1 MSTMLSVRLD
11 RQTEGLLGRLARKK
25 GRRKSDVVRD
35 ALLALAS
42 KEALSPEPARPY
54 EALAHL
60 LGSVRGRRPNLSTG
74 TGARFRRLLAERQR
88 R

>member
-11 RQTEGLLGRLARKK
+11 RKTEALLGRLAGKR

-42 KEALSPEPARPY
+42 KEALAPEPKRPY
-54 EALAHL
+54 DALAHL
-60 LGSVRGRRPNLSTG
+60 IGSIRGERPNLSTR
-74 TGARFRRLLAERQR
+74 TGVRFRRLLAQRQKR
-88 R
+88 

>member
-11 RQTEGLLGRLARKK
+11 RKTEGLLGRLAREK

-42 KEALSPEPARPY
+42 KEALSPEPTRPY
-54 EALAHL
+54 DALAHL
-60 LGSVRGRRPNLSTG
+60 IGSVRGKRPNLSTR
-74 TGARFRRLLAERQR
+74 TGARFRSLLAERR
-88 R
+88 RR